1 MDLKLCRIFAR
12 KLTKLFIIN
21 LNNMR
26 VFLSLMIAVAF
37 TINIS
42 AQNSRRDSINNPN
55 YQVNTAQRLLN
66 GNINTKGVT
75 VGGYAELTYNR
86 KEAKN
91 AELDVQRLV
100 LLFGYKFDDR
110 TQFITEIEFEHV
122 NEVYVEQAFLQYSV
136 SDNVNLRAGLM
147 LVPMGIINEYHEPTT
162 FNGVE
167 RPSIDGAIIPTTW
180 REIGVGVS
188 GRYNEASLRY
198 QAYIFN
204 GFESTTFDAD
214 GTTIVGNL
222 GGSKGLRGGRQKGA
236 KSTMNNI
243 NFSGKVDYYGI
254 PGLRLGLS
262 GYFGRTQSPV
272 ELEAT
277 AGADVGL
284 AMLGFDARYAYKR
297 FTARGQFI
305 NGNISDSEAYN
316 NLTGKDL
323 GSQIQGYYLEA
334 AYNLLPQNKRQQLF
348 GFVRF
353 EDFDTHAATEGSLLR
368 KESYDRQEW
377 TLGLSYKIARGAV
390 VKADYQFKDNAV
402 VGSDTVGQL
411 NFGVG
416 VWF

>member
-1 MDLKLCRIFAR
+1 MLYLCAKIN
-12 KLTKLFIIN
+12 KLFIIN
-21 LNNMR
+21 LNNMK
-26 VFLSLMIAVAF
+26 VLFTLIFVIAF
-37 TINIS
+37 TMHVS
-42 AQNSRRDSINNPN
+42 SQNSIRDSINNPN

-86 KEAKN
+86 EEEKN
-91 AELDVQRLV
+91 AVLDVQRLV

-122 NEVYVEQAFLQYSV
+122 KEVYVEQAFLQYSV

-162 FNGVE
+162 YNGVE
-167 RPSIDGAIIPTTW
+167 RPSIDGAIVPTTW

-204 GFESTTFDAD
+204 GFESTVIETD
-214 GTTIVGNL
+214 GSIAGNL

-236 KSTMNNI
+236 QSTMNNI
-243 NFSGKVDYYGI
+243 NFSGKVDYYGL

-272 ELEAT
+272 ELEAIE
-277 AGADVGL
+277 GADVGL
-284 AMLGFDARYAYKR
+284 AMIGVDARYAYKR

-316 NLTGKDL
+316 TLTGKDL

-334 AYNLLPQNKRQQLF
+334 AYNLLPRNKQQQLF

-353 EDFDTHAATEGSLLR
+353 EDFDTHAATQGNFVR
-368 KESYDRQEW
+368 KDSYDRQEW
-377 TLGLSYKIARGAV
+377 TLGFSYKIAPGAV
-390 VKADYQFKDNAV
+390 VKADYQFKNNAI
-402 VGSDTVGQL
+402 VGSETVGQL